1 MVFWLNLTLLFTC
14 YCSGC
19 TSNGCY
25 WFKFIPDIISIFSA
39 PVARHHTIWRK
50 KWEQKHPTFWGSRG
64 LAAHRQ
70 GKAVNRVR
78 VPEPVQV
85 CEQLRAEAV
94 VVVVCP
100 ALECIKQSN
109 CTLICPAAQALHTL
123 VQPLELTR
131 EDRLILTNVF
141 MVGSQL

>member
-1 MVFWLNLTLLFTC
+1 MRAE
-14 YCSGC
+14 
-19 TSNGCY
+19 
-25 WFKFIPDIISIFSA
+25 A
-39 PVARHHTIWRK
+39 PHVLREQGVAA
-50 KWEQKHPTFWGSRG
+50 
-64 LAAHRQ
+64 LRQ
-70 GKAVNRVR
+70 GKAINRVR

-123 VQPLELTR
+123 TR
-131 EDRLILTNVF
+131 EGRLILTNVF
-141 MVGSQL
+141 LVGSQL